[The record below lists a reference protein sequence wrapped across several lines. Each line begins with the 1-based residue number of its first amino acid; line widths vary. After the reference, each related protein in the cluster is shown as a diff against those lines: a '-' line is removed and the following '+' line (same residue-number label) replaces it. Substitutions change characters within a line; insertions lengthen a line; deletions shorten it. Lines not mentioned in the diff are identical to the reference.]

1 MSDAIL
7 FDRDQVEHLGD
18 LSDRPRQLNGSK
30 LLWVDIHEGS
40 DIGASEVE
48 RRSASTIRL
57 AIFSRHRVR
66 EWPSMTMAA
75 TSTGC
80 VAARSRWAS
89 LRVVA
94 YNRSSTR

>member
-40 DIGASEVE
+40 DIGASEVAE
-48 RRSASTIRL
+48 AFGLDDQTRDFL
-57 AIFSRHRVR
+57 ATPR
-66 EWPSMTMAA
+66 E
-75 TSTGC
+75 G
-80 VAARSRWAS
+80 VAFNDYGRYIHGLCSCS
-89 LRVVA
+89 LAVGVA
-94 YNRSSTR
+94 